1 MIFLNGRLVSPREA
15 RIDPRDRGLLLGD
28 GLFETLLCRSG
39 RPLDLTPHYQRLAAG
54 ARGLGISL
62 TLSEDEVAQAIA
74 GLLAAEALTDG
85 AAALRI
91 TLTRGPGPR
100 GLLPPRAGD
109 PTVMI
114 SAEAWS
120 RPDPAP
126 AAAVIAGVR
135 RNEHSPSASLKT
147 LNYLD
152 NIMARREAEERGAD
166 EALMLNTAGRLCCGT
181 ASNLFLVLGDRL
193 ATPPIAEGALP
204 GITRAAILERAPRL
218 GIAVEE
224 KPLPAEA
231 LASARDLFVTNS
243 LIGLRRVTSVDG
255 KAIGTGDAHPC
266 VAAIEAALE
275 GARAL

>member
-1 MIFLNGRLVSPREA
+1 
-15 RIDPRDRGLLLGD
+15 
-28 GLFETLLCRSG
+28 
-39 RPLDLTPHYQRLAAG
+39 
-54 ARGLGISL
+54 
-62 TLSEDEVAQAIA
+62 
-74 GLLAAEALTDG
+74 
-85 AAALRI
+85 
-91 TLTRGPGPR
+91 
-100 GLLPPRAGD
+100 
-109 PTVMI
+109 
-114 SAEAWS
+114 
-120 RPDPAP
+120 
-126 AAAVIAGVR
+126 
-135 RNEHSPSASLKT
+135 
-147 LNYLD
+147 
-152 NIMARREAEERGAD
+152 MARREAEERGAD

-255 KAIGTGDAHPC
+255 KAIGTGDAQPC